1 MNLIMDLLSNLSTNI
16 NPDKVPGALLE
27 LGILLAFF
35 VLLIW
40 WSRSTEK
47 KAKARA
53 LEKYKNY
60 TGRAE
65 GRILEHHWV
74 HVSSGRRD
82 PETGKD
88 DVDSYF
94 IITYEFEA
102 DGQTYRGKGEASA
115 SFMGRKTQ
123 TICYDPSDPNQNC
136 SLYYLNSQTKS
147 ASCLRV
153 LIYMLV
159 RFAILLG
166 VIYLI
171 LKISGKI

>member
-1 MNLIMDLLSNLSTNI
+1 MNLFMNLFMNLSSEIKTENL
-16 NPDKVPGALLE
+16 PKV
-27 LGILLAFF
+27 ILTVGGMLAFF
-35 VLLIW
+35 VLLMW
-40 WSRSTEK
+40 WSKSTEK

-53 LEKYKNY
+53 QEKYKDY

-82 PETGKD
+82 PETGKE

-94 IITYEFEA
+94 MVTYEFEA
-102 DGQTYRGKGEASA
+102 NGQTYRGEGEASA
-115 SFMGRKTQ
+115 SFRGRKNQ
-123 TICYDPSDPNQNC
+123 TICYDPSDPNRNC
-136 SLYYLNSQTKS
+136 SLFYLNSQTKS

-171 LKISGKI
+171 LKISGKL